1 MPIAPVFL
9 ETLRVC
15 WFFCLYGAD
24 WLLTR
29 LL

>member
-15 WFFCLYGAD
+15 WFFCLYGTD
-24 WLLTR
+24 WLLTHV
-29 LL
+29 L

>member
-15 WFFCLYGAD
+15 WFFCLYGTD